1 MSSPS
6 ILDDMAKQKQA
17 FAPVALPVDDTPS
30 NEAHAKWEAEFRVK
44 YEAEM
49 RMKFMSSHTAGI
61 AISRAASTAIHAA
74 HSAQLAIQT
83 LSDIR
88 SISKEA
94 RLKRLFKDMIIVN
107 IANQI
112 LNTTIQM
119 SFPSHWFPKE
129 DDTCPFSPNRV
140 TCKLE
145 TYPPNG
151 HFDTP
156 GIDNALIACAGW
168 HLESNQTI
176 VFDLITGLRTLSEEI
191 DRGFKNEP
199 TAISAILALK
209 ASIIC
214 QNGSISHGL
223 YTNPEMMIEYLNE
236 REKDIDPVI
245 REELKQELKQ
255 ELKDEIKAEMKA
267 EFNL

>member
-6 ILDDMAKQKQA
+6 ILDDMEKQKQA

-49 RMKFMSSHTAGI
+49 RMKFMSSYTAGI

-88 SISKEA
+88 SISKES

-112 LNTTIQM
+112 LTTTTQM
-119 SFPSHWFPKE
+119 SYASHWFPKE
-129 DDTCPFSPNRV
+129 VNSDYDVGPNRIQ
-140 TCKLE
+140 CKLE
-145 TYPPNG
+145 TDPQNG
-151 HFDTP
+151 QFDRS

-176 VFDLITGLRTLSEEI
+176 VFDLITGLRTLS
-191 DRGFKNEP
+191 
-199 TAISAILALK
+199 
-209 ASIIC
+209 
-214 QNGSISHGL
+214 
-223 YTNPEMMIEYLNE
+223 
-236 REKDIDPVI
+236 
-245 REELKQELKQ
+245 
-255 ELKDEIKAEMKA
+255 
-267 EFNL
+267 